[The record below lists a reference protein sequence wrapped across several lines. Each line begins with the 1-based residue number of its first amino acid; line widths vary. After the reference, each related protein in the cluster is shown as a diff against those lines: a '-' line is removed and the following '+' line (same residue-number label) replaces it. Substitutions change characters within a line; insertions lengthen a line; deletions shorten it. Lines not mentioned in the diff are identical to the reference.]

1 SAACATCDDLRP
13 SKRPNAQGC
22 EKCGVEGFMPIHET
36 TLSPWNAP
44 GSTAPAKQSLPGP
57 APETSYGENKK
68 GR

>member
-1 SAACATCDDLRP
+1 MNDH
-13 SKRPNAQGC
+13 
-22 EKCGVEGFMPIHET
+22 VEGFMPIHET